1 MRIKMNLNRIIS
13 NADLSERE
21 KKNLS
26 INYQFIIFSGVW
38 CLNIDLF

>member
-21 KKNLS
+21 KKKTLVSTINL
-26 INYQFIIFSGVW
+26 
-38 CLNIDLF
+38 